1 MSQTVSLVRKP
12 ASSRPWM
19 GGTAG
24 RLPVHSRM
32 NRDRSSPTPSTSTVF
47 GPVSRAA
54 PKCRSSP
61 ASVKRS
67 GLSSVSARSCWIE
80 RMRSN
85 TRAVSICGST
95 GVSPYLS
102 AWRMV
107 CAAFAEASSALLGT
121 HPVHRQSPPTR
132 PRSTAAT
139 LMSRF
144 DANSAA
150 TMPPEP
156 MPTITRS

>member
-1 MSQTVSLVRKP
+1 
-12 ASSRPWM
+12 
-19 GGTAG
+19 
-24 RLPVHSRM
+24 
-32 NRDRSSPTPSTSTVF
+32 
-47 GPVSRAA
+47 
-54 PKCRSSP
+54 
-61 ASVKRS
+61 
-67 GLSSVSARSCWIE
+67 
-80 RMRSN
+80 MRSN
-85 TRAVSICGST
+85 TRAVSISGST
-95 GVSPYLS
+95 GVRPYLS

-121 HPVHRQSPPTR
+121 QPVQRQSPPTR
-132 PRSTAAT
+132 SRSTAAT